1 MKILVS
7 SIIDIHRTA
16 HSRLHQFIKHLSV
29 NHEVT
34 VLCINDWWKSKHT
47 NIDLHNKDSDHFFG
61 NVNVMYLTQRHI
73 SPILQE
79 LFAFNTIQNLKNIDE
94 FDVHLNYNSLITGY
108 FVSRKMNSNI
118 YDIADDLPEMIR
130 TSPQMP
136 FFLKPLGAMV
146 GSIMLQKNISA
157 SKKTL
162 YSTNSLKEDYNFPQS
177 KSEYIPNGV
186 DTQLFK
192 RYSSNELKSSLGIDD
207 ELVIGFVGALREW
220 VDLEPVFESL
230 QHLSQHLKIKLLIVG
245 EESHLDKNKELARKY
260 SVSDKVIFAGT
271 VPYLDVPKYMSC
283 IDICLIPFKKDSVSK
298 NSLPLKLFEYMAC
311 EKPVISTGLPG
322 VINAVGEKV
331 LYASNASEFSD
342 KITYLYNNKEIMYSM
357 GVQGRAYVEKHYDW
371 SIICSRI
378 EKILEECVS

>member
-1 MKILVS
+1 MKILIS

-29 NHEVT
+29 NHEIT

-47 NIDLHNKDSDHFFG
+47 NIDLYSKESDHFFG
-61 NVNVMYLTQRHI
+61 NVTIVYLTQRHI

-79 LFAFNTIQNLKNIDE
+79 LFSYNTIRNLKNIDE

-108 FVSRKMNSNI
+108 LVSKQIDSNI

-130 TSPQMP
+130 TSPQIP
-136 FFLKPLGAMV
+136 FFFKPFGAML

-192 RYSSNELKSSLGIDD
+192 QYSSNELKSSLGIDD
-207 ELVIGFVGALREW
+207 EFVIGFVGALREW

-230 QHLSQHLKIKLLIVG
+230 QQLSQHLKIKLLIVG
-245 EESHLDKNKELARKY
+245 EESHLDKNKKLARKY
-260 SVSDKVIFAGT
+260 MVFDKVIFAGA

-283 IDICLIPFKKDSVSK
+283 MDICLIPFKKDSVSK

-311 EKPVISTGLPG
+311 EKPVISTRLPG

-331 LYASNASEFSD
+331 QYASNASEFSD
-342 KITYLYNNKEIMYSM
+342 RISYLYHNKEVIQMM
-357 GVQGRAYVEKHYDW
+357 GVEGRKFVEKYYDW
-371 SIICSRI
+371 SVICSKI
-378 EKILEECVS
+378 EKILEESAS

>member
-29 NHEVT
+29 NHEIT

-61 NVNVMYLTQRHI
+61 NVNVVYLTQRHI

-79 LFAFNTIQNLKNIDE
+79 LFSFNTIRNLKNIDE

-108 FVSRKMNSNI
+108 FVSRQIDSNI

-130 TSPQMP
+130 TSPQIP
-136 FFLKPLGAMV
+136 FFLKPFGAKL

-157 SKKTL
+157 SKITL
-162 YSTNSLKEDYNFPQS
+162 YSTHSLKEDYNLPQS

-192 RYSSNELKSSLGIDD
+192 LYSSNELKSSLGIDD
-207 ELVIGFVGALREW
+207 ELIIGFVGALREW

-230 QHLSQHLKIKLLIVG
+230 QQLSQHLKLKLLIVG
-245 EESHLDKNKELARKY
+245 EESHLGKNKELARKY

-283 IDICLIPFKKDSVSK
+283 MDICLIPFKKDSVSK

-342 KITYLYNNKEIMYSM
+342 KITYLYNNEEIRNSM
-357 GVQGRAYVEKHYDW
+357 GVQGREYVEKHYDW

-378 EKILEECVS
+378 EEILEESLL